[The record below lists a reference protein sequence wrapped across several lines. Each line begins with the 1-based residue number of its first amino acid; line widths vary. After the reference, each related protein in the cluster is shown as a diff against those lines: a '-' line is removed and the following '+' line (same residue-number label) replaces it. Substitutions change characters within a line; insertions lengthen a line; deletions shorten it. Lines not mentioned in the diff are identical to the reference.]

1 MGIEYMKTFQKS
13 ILYFLILLFIIIF
26 YLISRFSFKNGKPTC
41 SNYVLNVYLYLSLSI
56 IILGLLCY
64 FINKLLNFLNVNILN
79 NNIIFFYLLGII
91 LFFVFGIWLSFR
103 KLYSKEGHAL
113 NHILWLLFL
122 VGTSIMLFPLFIQEN
137 SAPYIDDALL
147 STSLIFLFMSIIVY
161 MFPSFFEKTY
171 NYMIVGLVVGLIAI
185 IVIEVINLI
194 LNFGSEKYHTFRKYL
209 AYAIIVLFSLF
220 VSYDTVNVF
229 KQARQCVNYPNYPKS
244 SLDFL
249 LDILNL
255 FSNILYLYQR

>member
-1 MGIEYMKTFQKS
+1 MKTFQKS

-26 YLISRFSFKNGKPTC
+26 YLISRFSFKNGMPTC

-56 IILGLLCY
+56 IILGLFCY
-64 FINKLLNFLNVNILN
+64 FINLILN
-79 NNIIFFYLLGII
+79 ISKINLIDTSNIIFFYILGVI

-103 KLYSKEGHAL
+103 KLYSKEGHIF
-113 NHILWLLFL
+113 NHILWFLFL
-122 VGTSIMLFPLFIQEN
+122 IGTSIMLFPLFKQKN

-161 MFPSFFEKTY
+161 IYPSFFEKTY
-171 NYMIVGLVVGLIAI
+171 NFMIVGLFVGLVAI
-185 IVIEVINLI
+185 IIIEVINLI
-194 LNFGSEKYHTFRKYL
+194 LNFGTETYHTFRKYL
-209 AYAIIVLFSLF
+209 AYAIIILFSLF

-229 KQARQCVNYPNYPKS
+229 KQAKQCVNYPNYPKS

>member
-1 MGIEYMKTFQKS
+1 
-13 ILYFLILLFIIIF
+13 
-26 YLISRFSFKNGKPTC
+26 
-41 SNYVLNVYLYLSLSI
+41 
-56 IILGLLCY
+56 
-64 FINKLLNFLNVNILN
+64 
-79 NNIIFFYLLGII
+79 
-91 LFFVFGIWLSFR
+91 
-103 KLYSKEGHAL
+103 
-113 NHILWLLFL
+113 
-122 VGTSIMLFPLFIQEN
+122 MLFPLFIQEN